1 METSEI
7 TREIIGAAMRIHSA
21 LGPGLLESAY
31 RVCLCRELE
40 LRGLR
45 FQAEVAVPI
54 TYKGVVVDAGYR
66 IDLIVED
73 TVIVELK
80 ASARTAPVHD
90 AQLLSY
96 LRLGGKPVGLIINF
110 HVTGLRHG
118 IKRMVNNFRG

>member
-1 METSEI
+1 
-7 TREIIGAAMRIHSA
+7 
-21 LGPGLLESAY
+21 
-31 RVCLCRELE
+31 VCLCRELE

-45 FQAEVAVPI
+45 FQAEVALPI